1 MESWQIADLVQ
12 NAKGGTKSANILENG
27 KPPTKRLATPSDP
40 LHSPCGASA
49 FDPTSTRLSM
59 DFNIGSSDLRI
70 WLENL
75 DKWAFQ
81 KLLKES
87 PRLFKRQ
94 VTKDEL
100 KLIYQP
106 VIKKHEKNGQ
116 EYPDTVKTKFSSGKL
131 RVWGFDHVPREPPA
145 SYKGC
150 DLVPLVSVKN
160 FWLSGNSCGLVL
172 ELTDIMVREQTSEC
186 PFLD

>member
-1 MESWQIADLVQ
+1 METWQIADIVQ
-12 NAKGGTKSANILENG
+12 NAKGGTKSSNVLENG
-27 KPPTKRLATPSDP
+27 QSPTKRLATPSDP
-40 LHSPCGASA
+40 LHSPFGASA
-49 FDPTSTRLSM
+49 FDPASTRLSM

-106 VIKKHEKNGQ
+106 VIKKHEKTDKNI
-116 EYPDTVKTKFSSGKL
+116 PTHAKPNFLRASSGFGGLTICLGSL
-131 RVWGFDHVPREPPA
+131 RLATRVV
-145 SYKGC
+145 
-150 DLVPLVSVKN
+150 
-160 FWLSGNSCGLVL
+160 
-172 ELTDIMVREQTSEC
+172 I
-186 PFLD
+186 

>member
-1 MESWQIADLVQ
+1 METWQIADLVQ

-40 LHSPCGASA
+40 LHSPFGASA

-59 DFNIGSSDLRI
+59 DFNIPKDLRP
-70 WLENL
+70 WLEKL
-75 DKWAFQ
+75 DKWAFE

-106 VIKKHEKNGQ
+106 VIKKHEKT
-116 EYPDTVKTKFSSGKL
+116 D
-131 RVWGFDHVPREPPA
+131 
-145 SYKGC
+145 
-150 DLVPLVSVKN
+150 KN
-160 FWLSGNSCGLVL
+160 
-172 ELTDIMVREQTSEC
+172 IQTQ
-186 PFLD
+186 